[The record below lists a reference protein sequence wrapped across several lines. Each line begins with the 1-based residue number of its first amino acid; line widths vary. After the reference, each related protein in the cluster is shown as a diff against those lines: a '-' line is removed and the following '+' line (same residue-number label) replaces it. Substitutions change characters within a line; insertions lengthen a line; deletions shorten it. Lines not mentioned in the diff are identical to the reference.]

1 MLADHLLLVID
12 SIKRDVGR
20 GGALVKDKFV
30 YALLDWSHVSRSAC
44 RFLDTHS
51 QEMGLGPPAP
61 RNAQHI
67 LTIFKAIKMEVITRT
82 CSMRILIL
90 IKRVPCLRIVYIV
103 CTV

>member
-1 MLADHLLLVID
+1 MLADYLLLVID

-67 LTIFKAIKMEVITRT
+67 LTEYFQSNQNGGHCQDLFNAY
-82 CSMRILIL
+82 LN
-90 IKRVPCLRIVYIV
+90 PN
-103 CTV
+103 